1 MREDRYRVLR
11 RTKRLQKVL
20 QRSSFGGNASRVL
33 FVPLVSNVSL
43 DQIGA
48 EEGGGTN
55 LSRGVES
62 LVRRIKVLIQLEYA
76 RYVPASV
83 PRQSL
88 VQSEGEHEPVAVIR
102 GRPNGDDGIV
112 KHQLE
117 SLHHL
122 LLISPAR

>member
-1 MREDRYRVLR
+1 MREDHYRVLR

-48 EEGGGTN
+48 EEGEGTD

-83 PRQSL
+83 PRQ
-88 VQSEGEHEPVAVIR
+88 
-102 GRPNGDDGIV
+102 
-112 KHQLE
+112 
-117 SLHHL
+117 
-122 LLISPAR
+122 